1 MSASFLLAATERA
14 AVLSARYRAPPS
26 VTSMLLPASSPL
38 PKLAADEGFSI
49 LTYNVLIPNSNDGWW
64 CYKYYGP
71 SVPVEKTTWAHRQ
84 ALLKSQILGSGA
96 DIVALQETSDIDG
109 SFESDW
115 SFMAEAGYDYQ
126 LYKSGRM
133 RPATFYKRDR
143 WALCQVDGSPVVS
156 PEEGKELPKG
166 ADGVLQGDRT
176 LTTILRPRGAD
187 GAPVAVPVFVIN
199 AHLSAGPEARRR
211 LRQVHETLELIRKL
225 RAKAKLPE
233 QGTCCVLV
241 GDFNSQ
247 GHSGVRE
254 LLVAGEVRPEFRE
267 SGDATELHQHENEV
281 TSKAKRQSLG
291 PFGDALGAACAQAGV
306 ARPPTIVAA
315 QLQPAMQN
323 ADGTISAAL
332 VAALDEAFDALSS
345 DGATLS
351 DDEQARWLTRI
362 NLQVGRGSEYRF
374 ALAARESHGGTPMT
388 RADFHALY
396 AAEVAQGKFW
406 GVEHDLRAMRPGGAG
421 LRAPGSPPFSADF
434 DYVWF
439 SSNALR
445 LVGAQ
450 APLPD
455 DTMAELL
462 SGALHG
468 LPDEANP
475 SDHLPVAA
483 AFAFEPPP

>member
-1 MSASFLLAATERA
+1 MRCADTTEIER
-14 AVLSARYRAPPS
+14 
-26 VTSMLLPASSPL
+26 SMLIPASSPL
-38 PKLAADEGFSI
+38 PRLDPSAGFTI

-71 SVPVEKTTWAHRQ
+71 GVPVEKTTWAHRQ
-84 ALLKSQILGSGA
+84 SLLRDRIVGSGA
-96 DIVALQETSDIDG
+96 DIVALQETSAD

-133 RPATFYKRDR
+133 RPATFWKRER
-143 WALCQVDGSPVVS
+143 WALCQVDGSLVVP
-156 PEEGKELPKG
+156 PEEGKEVPKG

-176 LTTILRPRGAD
+176 LTTVLRPLGAD

-211 LRQVHETLELIRKL
+211 LRQVHETLDAIRKL
-225 RAKAKLPE
+225 RVKAKLPE
-233 QGTCCVLV
+233 QGACCLLV

-247 GHSGVRE
+247 GHTGVRE
-254 LLVAGEVRPEFRE
+254 LLVTGEVRPEFRE
-267 SGDATELHQHENEV
+267 SGDPTEANQHENEV
-281 TSKAKRQSLG
+281 TSKAKKQTLG
-291 PFGDALGAACAQAGV
+291 PFADALGEACALAGV

-323 ADGTISAAL
+323 ADGTTSTALIAAI
-332 VAALDEAFDALSS
+332 DEAFDALSS

-351 DDEQARWLTRI
+351 DEEQASWLRKV
-362 NLQVGRGSEYRF
+362 NLEIGRGSEFRF
-374 ALAARESHGGTPMT
+374 AVAARESHGGTPLT
-388 RADFHALY
+388 RADFQALY
-396 AAEVAQGKFW
+396 AEEVAQGKFW
-406 GVEHDLRAMRPGGAG
+406 GVEHDLRVMRPSGAG
-421 LRAPGSPPFSADF
+421 MRAPGSPPFTADF

-439 SSNALR
+439 SSAALK
-445 LVGAQ
+445 LVGVQ

-455 DTMAELL
+455 EKMAELL
-462 SGALHG
+462 SGSQHG

-475 SDHLPVAA
+475 SDHLPVAVA
-483 AFAFEPPP
+483 LAFEPAP